1 MTTLWDDEGKAWNVD
16 AAECTVRNRLFNYL
30 SFKGDKVQSGTH
42 VQSGVWRNRV
52 TRMPELDGVIAAGEA
67 VVEAKPEKYV
77 LDLSEKPS
85 LEYGADGYHGYRVCV
100 HCRPIADEVPA
111 VPSESVA
118 LSELID
124 AVWKY
129 HNERN
134 LTRLGQAAEQA
145 AAVLAAGEIGE
156 KEAV

>member
-1 MTTLWDDEGKAWNVD
+1 MTTLWDKDGKAWRVGANTKLTND
-16 AAECTVRNRLFNYL
+16 DKAYL
-30 SFKGDKVQSGTH
+30 GNDGSPQPMTPDMCDLYYHTL
-42 VQSGVWRNRV
+42 